1 MKSMKFIP
9 LAALVGVLL
18 TAPVALAQDS
28 TAPEPTF
35 QSILMSAAVYVVP
48 VLATALTTLL
58 AAALAALTRKLS
70 VQA

>member
-1 MKSMKFIP
+1 MKHRKTLILS
-9 LAALVGVLL
+9 AALGVLL

-28 TAPEPTF
+28 TSPEPTF
-35 QSILMSAAVYVVP
+35 QSILMSAAVHVVP
-48 VLATALTTLL
+48 VLATALTALL